1 MKAIRRKEDTML
13 NVKKFAI
20 ATLLAVS
27 AGTAVLAAPPIQFDP
42 ANADLNVAV
51 VLGSSTD
58 TTLTLDANRLFDANE
73 LIRLNYGFAGADSLL
88 KIKEVIAPEG
98 ITVALTDAPT
108 VSANPTSDDSESGI
122 SVNNVVTVDLTVTST
137 NQNSGSYPVQVVLEN
152 SATGE
157 TTTLNLIV
165 QAGS

>member
-1 MKAIRRKEDTML
+1 
-13 NVKKFAI
+13 
-20 ATLLAVS
+20 
-27 AGTAVLAAPPIQFDP
+27 
-42 ANADLNVAV
+42 V
-51 VLGSSTD
+51 VLGGSTD
-58 TTLTLDANRLFDANE
+58 TTLTLDANRLLDANE
-73 LIRLNYGFAGADSLL
+73 LIRLNYGFAGADSSL

-108 VSANPTSDDSESGI
+108 LSSNMTNDDSGMGFE
-122 SVNNVVTVDLTVTST
+122 NVLTVGLTVSSTS
-137 NQNSGSYPVQVVLEN
+137 QNSGSYPVQVVLEN